1 MSDINGDSLR
11 GLSDAIKGIK
21 DGGDKL
27 TLTTGTVVSSTASET
42 WVQVESGQRFPA
54 GSSTVDAA
62 QGDTVNVTIQK
73 GTATITGNS
82 SQKATNANYVDSA
95 VEPVR
100 EAAEQAAKAASEAT
114 ISAGQAKEQAAAATE
129 AATEAKEKSQAAA
142 DAATAAATSASNAA
156 TSAKTAESKAT
167 AAATSASNAESSAAS
182 AKTSASNAATDAAT
196 AKTQATNAATSAS
209 NAETSA
215 SAAQTSAKNAESS
228 ASAAQTQ
235 ATNAASSASAA
246 QTSASAAQTSAKN
259 AESSASAAKTSASNA
274 QSSASAAAT
283 SASAAASDAATAK
296 SQASA
301 ATEAATEAKTQA
313 ASAVTSATE
322 AKTQAA
328 AAKTAADQAT
338 TDAAT
343 AGIAASRAQTAAQA
357 AEKAI
362 GIEPDDTKTE
372 DELVS
377 QAWFWTDGGGAHIV
391 AGRKDGTP
399 TSSTQTDINDKGLSV
414 VSLED
419 YSTLA
424 SFGVDSDGKAI
435 SRLGQTTGS
444 YTEVTNSG
452 LDTYMM
458 QGEIIEITVSE
469 AESLSSDKI
478 LTFGENLIS
487 GSSRYAISEGVGTFS
502 FKVNG
507 LEDANNQKPAI
518 AVKVSDYIPTV
529 AAAGFTY
536 LTGYRISGGGGGA
549 SGAPMDVRLAIVSEI
564 PSDGQLFDSAG
575 NLRNVID
582 ETEWIY
588 KDTWRGNAPK
598 DCYFVCYYNS
608 WGSKTEPTYPLSAYF
623 VTVSKKGYISAQT
636 KHHAASIGLDSNGLI
651 RAKIGDEGYVQI
663 DDMQMDIYRAEADV
677 STSEIT
683 TFSLSSGS
691 QAVVETGWTSAVSS
705 RTTLS
710 FAVPSG
716 FAGSA
721 YSVFQLTDVWD
732 VVNTSTRKLDINLNA
747 TAWASDSSISYLEF
761 YIIDKPYLY
770 DDSGEMVDYLYYS
783 GQELPLSVTTDEM
796 QWAKIQ
802 NLYIAFNLGT
812 VPDTLPATVSVS
824 TKTVTAY
831 LYTPTGEATLQ
842 SHFGR
847 KTELSYTEGTDYRTP
862 MFSLDPDAGFKI
874 VSPDAN
880 GWDTPG
886 ASITG
891 DTGGLWLGSSGTISA
906 YAPKINLET
915 GPVLSTERISNRS
928 NYGGSGG
935 LVLDHLSANG
945 DAGLMIAR
953 NGSLVQGFIQSEA
966 GNRGVWDNTQ
976 HEWYY
981 FRPSGS
987 KDTYINGL
995 ASSFQYKSYS
1005 IYTGR
1010 SIGGGSYTNG
1020 TTNISNSGYK
1030 PFAIAGWHTSTR
1042 WHNCNRAYL
1051 SAINNGSGTITW
1063 MVNNWNSSA
1072 KSGDLT
1078 LYVLWIRY

>member
-1 MSDINGDSLR
+1 MTVKASSSSLTLSRVDDGTDGSKGDQGISVVSTVRYYVLATSKPSEPSTSWSTTEPNYTSSKMLYFADLTTFDDGTTKWSDISLSSSYVAADKATTSAIAAETSASAAKTSAANAA
-11 GLSDAIKGIK
+11 SDA
-21 DGGDKL
+21 
-27 TLTTGTVVSSTASET
+27 STA
-42 WVQVESGQRFPA
+42 R
-54 GSSTVDAA
+54 
-62 QGDTVNVTIQK
+62 
-73 GTATITGNS
+73 
-82 SQKATNANYVDSA
+82 TN
-95 VEPVR
+95 
-100 EAAEQAAKAASEAT
+100 
-114 ISAGQAKEQAAAATE
+114 
-129 AATEAKEKSQAAA
+129 
-142 DAATAAATSASNAA
+142 ASNAA

-274 QSSASAAAT
+274 ESSASAAAT

-301 ATEAATEAKTQA
+301 ATTAANEAKTQA

-372 DELVS
+372 DELAS
-377 QAWFWTDGGGAHIV
+377 QAWFWTDDSGAHVV

-399 TSSTQTDINDKGLSV
+399 TSATQTDINDKGLSV

-424 SFGVDSDGKAI
+424 SFGVDSDGKAV
-435 SRLGQTTGS
+435 SRLGETTGS
-444 YTEVTNSG
+444 YTEVTDSG
-452 LDTYMM
+452 MDIYAM
-458 QGEIIEITVSE
+458 QGDVAKTEIDFGKLNSSAACYRYKNPLSSSGQEITVGDYAVAFGYSLNME
-469 AESLSSDKI
+469 TPEESLPISHATAFKLSDLFPLGDKNLLDISLWFEKFPLSSYGQWSVGIVSKI
-478 LTFGENLIS
+478 EETKIGEYSFYTLVNDDDGSMNNLLHGETAPADEGLFFKRGIS
-487 GSSRYAISEGVGTFS
+487 GVDSI
-502 FKVNG
+502 N
-507 LEDANNQKPAI
+507 DC
-518 AVKVSDYIPTV
+518 
-529 AAAGFTY
+529 Y
-536 LTGYRISGGGGGA
+536 LVLAFRQTKSGGGIIAGRIT
-549 SGAPMDVRLAIVSEI
+549 SSYWISR
-564 PSDGQLFDSAG
+564 SAYYFG
-575 NLRNVID
+575 NLTQNVVGRFGFD
-582 ETEWIY
+582 E
-588 KDTWRGNAPK
+588 
-598 DCYFVCYYNS
+598 
-608 WGSKTEPTYPLSAYF
+608 
-623 VTVSKKGYISAQT
+623 
-636 KHHAASIGLDSNGLI
+636 NGLT
-651 RAKIGDEGYVQI
+651 RAKIGSDGYVQI
-663 DDMQMDIYRAEADV
+663 DDMEVDIYRGDATIVKE
-677 STSEIT
+677 
-683 TFSLSSGS
+683 SSIAFGGFYTGAKPVKEEGWAISFGNSS
-691 QAVVETGWTSAVSS
+691 QLAAT
-705 RTTLS
+705 
-710 FAVPSG
+710 VPSG
-716 FAGSA
+716 FSGNA
-721 YSVFQLTDVWD
+721 YSVFKLVDLFDW
-732 VVNTSTRKLDINLNA
+732 TSSKIRKFALEMWA

-802 NLYIAFNLGT
+802 NLYIAFNLAT
-812 VPDTLPATVSVS
+812 IPDSLPTKVLFYMS
-824 TKTVTAY
+824 TSYRITYY
-831 LYTPTGEATLQ
+831 LYTPTGEASLQ

-886 ASITG
+886 ASVTG
-891 DTGGLWLGSSGTISA
+891 DTDGLWLGSSGTISA

-928 NYGGSGG
+928 NYSGSGG
-935 LVLDHLSANG
+935 LVLDHLSEN
-945 DAGLMIAR
+945 DDTGLWIAR
-953 NGSLVQGFIQSEA
+953 NGSLVQGFIQSSG
-966 GNRGVWDNTQ
+966 GNRGVWDGTQ
-976 HEWYY
+976 NNWYFY
-981 FRPSGS
+981 RPSGS

-1010 SIGGGSYTNG
+1010 SIAGGSYTQG
-1020 TTNISNSGYK
+1020 TTSISNSGYK

>member
-1 MSDINGDSLR
+1 MTVKASSSSLTLSRVDDGTDGSKGDQGISVVSTVRYYVLATSKPSEPSTSWSTTEPNYTSSKMLYFADLTTFDDGTTKWSDISLSSSYVAADKATTSAIAAETSASAAKTSAANAA
-11 GLSDAIKGIK
+11 SDA
-21 DGGDKL
+21 
-27 TLTTGTVVSSTASET
+27 STA
-42 WVQVESGQRFPA
+42 R
-54 GSSTVDAA
+54 
-62 QGDTVNVTIQK
+62 
-73 GTATITGNS
+73 
-82 SQKATNANYVDSA
+82 TN
-95 VEPVR
+95 
-100 EAAEQAAKAASEAT
+100 
-114 ISAGQAKEQAAAATE
+114 
-129 AATEAKEKSQAAA
+129 
-142 DAATAAATSASNAA
+142 ASNAA

-167 AAATSASNAESSAAS
+167 AAATSASNAES
-182 AKTSASNAATDAAT
+182 SASNAATDAAT

-246 QTSASAAQTSAKN
+246 KTSASAAQTSAKN

-274 QSSASAAAT
+274 ESSASAAAT

-301 ATEAATEAKTQA
+301 ATTAATEAKTQA

-372 DELVS
+372 DELAS

-391 AGRKDGTP
+391 SGRKDGTP
-399 TSSTQTDINDKGLSV
+399 TSSTQADINDKGLSV

-424 SFGVDSDGKAI
+424 SFGVDSDGKAV
-435 SRLGQTTGS
+435 SRLGEITGS

-487 GSSRYAISEGVGTFS
+487 GSSKYTISEGVGTFS

-529 AAAGFTY
+529 AAAGFAY
-536 LTGYRISGGGGGA
+536 LTGYRISDGGGGA

-582 ETEWIY
+582 ETKWIY

-636 KHHAASIGLDSNGLI
+636 KHHAASIGVDSNGLI

-783 GQELPLSVTTDEM
+783 GQELPLSAATDEM

-831 LYTPTGEATLQ
+831 LYTPTGEASLQ

-847 KTELSYTEGTDYRTP
+847 KTELAYRESEGKQP
-862 MFSLDPDAGFKI
+862 MFSLDPDAGFMLQAPASTGASVTGDNDGLYLGASTKGSIDSYAGSITVTTDNAGERHIFQNKEASIIYESDAGKKVCSLGYGMDSLELWNIQPRWNVYGGMYMTASHKVSFEHVSLCSRGI
-874 VSPDAN
+874 VLVWSLYESGSVKTNACSSFFIPKQWIIAN
-880 GWDTPG
+880 SGTGHPFFLPKWG
-886 ASITG
+886 ATGNHGYKYVYIGTTSITG
-891 DTGGLWLGSSGTISA
+891 NSNNDKSGTWGGIVVQ
-906 YAPKINLET
+906 NT
-915 GPVLSTERISNRS
+915 NFVLHRV
-928 NYGGSGG
+928 YG
-935 LVLDHLSANG
+935 
-945 DAGLMIAR
+945 I
-953 NGSLVQGFIQSEA
+953 
-966 GNRGVWDNTQ
+966 
-976 HEWYY
+976 
-981 FRPSGS
+981 
-987 KDTYINGL
+987 
-995 ASSFQYKSYS
+995 
-1005 IYTGR
+1005 
-1010 SIGGGSYTNG
+1010 
-1020 TTNISNSGYK
+1020 
-1030 PFAIAGWHTSTR
+1030 
-1042 WHNCNRAYL
+1042 
-1051 SAINNGSGTITW
+1051 
-1063 MVNNWNSSA
+1063 
-1072 KSGDLT
+1072 
-1078 LYVLWIRY
+1078 